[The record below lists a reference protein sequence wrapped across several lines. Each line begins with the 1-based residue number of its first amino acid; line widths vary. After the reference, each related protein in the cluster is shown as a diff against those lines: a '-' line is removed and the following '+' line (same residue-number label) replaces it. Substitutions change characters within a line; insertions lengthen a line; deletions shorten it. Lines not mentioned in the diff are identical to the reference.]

1 MTQYLSLIT
10 IISSLLLM
18 TVGVII
24 DLKDKRFPN
33 YLFISLL
40 MIGIGYSAITNGLS
54 NLYKPIGLFILF
66 TVCGIVFHK
75 IRLVAPGDMK
85 FFSLFAFYLSW
96 SINESITFILFLL
109 LYSILNLAIFIY
121 KREHS
126 IKAIFD
132 SIRTQLIEF
141 KIYYL
146 SHIRISKDYTEIE
159 KQDGIAFTLPLFLSF
174 LSVFILLKIGLL

>member
-54 NLYKPIGLFILF
+54 NLYKPIGLFIL
-66 TVCGIVFHK
+66 
-75 IRLVAPGDMK
+75 
-85 FFSLFAFYLSW
+85 
-96 SINESITFILFLL
+96 
-109 LYSILNLAIFIY
+109 
-121 KREHS
+121 
-126 IKAIFD
+126 
-132 SIRTQLIEF
+132 
-141 KIYYL
+141 
-146 SHIRISKDYTEIE
+146 
-159 KQDGIAFTLPLFLSF
+159 
-174 LSVFILLKIGLL
+174 

>member
-33 YLFISLL
+33 YLF
-40 MIGIGYSAITNGLS
+40 TNGLS

-96 SINESITFILFLL
+96 SINESIAFILFLL